1 MYPNHPRPESKL
13 QFLLS
18 PLITAYN
25 MLPLLSER
33 MLVILLHEL
42 PFNCRLSSAFSGHR
56 VRTHQVIIIIM
67 VIIIMIIITMGFSSV
82 YYMRWHFFS
91 TVSKLS

>member
-1 MYPNHPRPESKL
+1 MYPNDPRPESKL

-25 MLPLLSER
+25 VLPLLSER
-33 MLVILLHEL
+33 MLVILLREL

-82 YYMRWHFFS
+82 YSMRWHFFS
-91 TVSKLS
+91 TVSKLC

>member
-1 MYPNHPRPESKL
+1 MYPNHPRSESKL

>member
-1 MYPNHPRPESKL
+1 
-13 QFLLS
+13 
-18 PLITAYN
+18 

-67 VIIIMIIITMGFSSV
+67 VIIIMVIIIMIIITMGFSSV

-91 TVSKLS
+91 TVSKLG

>member
-1 MYPNHPRPESKL
+1 MYPNHPQPESML

-25 MLPLLSER
+25 VLPLLSER
-33 MLVILLHEL
+33 MLVILLREL

-56 VRTHQVIIIIM
+56 VRTHQVIIIVM
-67 VIIIMIIITMGFSSV
+67 VIIIMIIITMELSSV
-82 YYMRWHFFS
+82 YSMRWHFFS

>member
-91 TVSKLS
+91 TVSKLG

>member
-1 MYPNHPRPESKL
+1 
-13 QFLLS
+13 
-18 PLITAYN
+18 

-91 TVSKLS
+91 TVSKLG

>member
-1 MYPNHPRPESKL
+1 MYPNHPQPESML

-25 MLPLLSER
+25 VLSLLSER
-33 MLVILLHEL
+33 MLLILLHEL
-42 PFNCRLSSAFSGHR
+42 PFNCRLKSAFSGHR
-56 VRTHQVIIIIM
+56 VRTHQVIIIVM
-67 VIIIMIIITMGFSSV
+67 VIMIMIIITMELSSV
-82 YYMRWHFFS
+82 YS

>member
-1 MYPNHPRPESKL
+1 MYPNHPQPESML

-25 MLPLLSER
+25 VLPLLSER

-82 YYMRWHFFS
+82 YSMRWHFFS
-91 TVSKLS
+91 TVSKLC

>member
-56 VRTHQVIIIIM
+56 VRTHQVIIIMM